1 MLNRPEARDAMTPL
15 TQTSTQTCT
24 STSRIRW
31 GYYLSRTLQYAFL
44 IILCAII
51 LGPILT
57 AVMGGL
63 KTTGELFDRPFG
75 LPVTPRWE
83 NYTDILTGAKF
94 WKLTLNSFILVAGTS
109 AGVVLCSSLLAF
121 LFARVEFRG
130 RGLMYG
136 FISLG
141 LLFPITVAFLPVFIQ
156 IRTMGL
162 TDNYLGVILPL
173 IAFGIPTSTIILRS
187 FFRSIPSELEDA
199 AYIDGCSTFGFF
211 RHILFPLARPAI
223 FAVLV
228 LQTIVAWN
236 EYFLPLLIFTK
247 EDMWPLTL
255 GIMQFRG
262 QYAQDWG
269 KIMAFVSIL
278 LIPAAVFYFATQ
290 RYIVTGLTGG
300 ELKG

>member
-1 MLNRPEARDAMTPL
+1 MTSIARPNAESK
-15 TQTSTQTCT
+15 TQPP
-24 STSRIRW
+24 RPGIRW
-31 GYYLSRTLQYAFL
+31 GHYFRRGLQYGFL
-44 IILCAII
+44 ILLCAII

-57 AVMGGL
+57 AVLGGL
-63 KTTGELFDRPFG
+63 KTTGELYDRPFG

-83 NYTDILTGAKF
+83 NYTSILTGESF
-94 WKLTLNSFILVAGTS
+94 WKLTRNSIILVVGTS
-109 AGVVLCSSLLAF
+109 TGVVLCSSLLAF
-121 LFARVEFRG
+121 LLARVEFRG
-130 RGLMYG
+130 RTLLYA

-156 IRTMGL
+156 IRSMGL
-162 TDNYLGVILPL
+162 TDSYFGVILPL
-173 IAFGIPTSTIILRS
+173 IAFGIPTSTIILRA
-187 FFRSIPSELEDA
+187 FFRTIPGELEDA
-199 AYIDGCSTFGFF
+199 AYIDGCTTFGFF
-211 RHILFPLARPAI
+211 RHVLFPLARPAI
-223 FAVLV
+223 FAILV

-236 EYFLPLLIFTK
+236 EYFLPLLVFTN

-269 KIMAFVSIL
+269 KIMAFVSL
-278 LIPAAVFYFATQ
+278 LLVPAAIFYFATQ